1 MTVSKVWNR
10 NRLKIASLIVTIT
23 LATVGVLA
31 VWWMG

>member
-23 LATVGVLA
+23 LAMMGVVV
-31 VWWMG
+31 VWWKG